1 MTNEDKARTESDHIL
16 SREERIRE
24 IQSFNLLSDVF
35 MSVALED
42 VPACQHILRILTGI
56 DDLEVKVV
64 RTQYTISRIKTHS
77 VRLDALAETEKGK
90 LYHIEI
96 QRKDEI
102 DPPKRIRYIGSLID
116 AEFLEKGAK
125 YEELPDRIHFYISEK
140 DIYHCGK
147 VIYPVEKELGST
159 GLPYDDG
166 VHIFFVNAAVDDG
179 SRIAKLMKYFKTA
192 DPDDDSEGELSK
204 RVRYLKR
211 EEGGVDIMCEVSE
224 KIMEQGRKI
233 GEERKAHSTAL
244 NLSRMGLT
252 PEQIASAVGES
263 LEQVK
268 RWLVSD
274 TGGAL

>member
-1 MTNEDKARTESDHIL
+1 MANADKARLESDHIF
-16 SREERIRE
+16 SREERIR
-24 IQSFNLLSDVF
+24 
-35 MSVALED
+35 
-42 VPACQHILRILTGI
+42 
-56 DDLEVKVV
+56 
-64 RTQYTISRIKTHS
+64 
-77 VRLDALAETEKGK
+77 
-90 LYHIEI
+90 
-96 QRKDEI
+96 
-102 DPPKRIRYIGSLID
+102 YIGLLID

-159 GLPYDDG
+159 GLPYDD
-166 VHIFFVNAAVDDG
+166 
-179 SRIAKLMKYFKTA
+179 
-192 DPDDDSEGELSK
+192 SEGELSK

-224 KIMEQGRKI
+224 KIMEQGRKIGEEQGRKI

-268 RWLVSD
+268 RWLA
-274 TGGAL
+274 GANPAK

>member
-1 MTNEDKARTESDHIL
+1 MANADKARLESDHIF
-16 SREERIRE
+16 SREE
-24 IQSFNLLSDVF
+24 
-35 MSVALED
+35 
-42 VPACQHILRILTGI
+42 
-56 DDLEVKVV
+56 
-64 RTQYTISRIKTHS
+64 
-77 VRLDALAETEKGK
+77 
-90 LYHIEI
+90 
-96 QRKDEI
+96 
-102 DPPKRIRYIGSLID
+102 RIRYIGSLID

-125 YEELPDRIHFYISEK
+125 YKELPDRIHFYISEK

-233 GEERKAHSTAL
+233 GEEQGRKIGEERKAHSTAL

-268 RWLVSD
+268 RWLA
-274 TGGAL
+274 GANPAK